1 MNRHDEKIIASARKQ
16 RALFDELEK
25 ALAEELN
32 ALDRS
37 SQPAPA
43 AESDHAAADD
53 TRAQQREAEF
63 VARLESLI
71 AEFDLDREAAQTW
84 LRELEAFK
92 GDADSEESA

>member
-43 AESDHAAADD
+43 AESNQEADD
-53 TRAQQREAEF
+53 ARAQQREAEF
-63 VARLESLI
+63 VSRLESLI

-92 GDADSEESA
+92 GDAESEESA

>member
-37 SQPAPA
+37 SQPEPA
-43 AESDHAAADD
+43 AEPNHDADD
-53 TRAQQREAEF
+53 ARAQQREAEF

-92 GDADSEESA
+92 GDAESEESA

>member
-37 SQPAPA
+37 SQPAPT
-43 AESDHAAADD
+43 AEPDAGDETHTSK
-53 TRAQQREAEF
+53 REAEF

-71 AEFDLDREAAQTW
+71 AEFDLDRETAQTW
-84 LRELEAFK
+84 LRELEAFESA
-92 GDADSEESA
+92 ADSNASA

>member
-37 SQPAPA
+37 SQPSPA
-43 AESDHAAADD
+43 AEPNHDADD
-53 TRAQQREAEF
+53 ARAQQREAEF

-92 GDADSEESA
+92 GDAESEESA

>member
-37 SQPAPA
+37 SQSVPA
-43 AESDHAAADD
+43 AESNPDD
-53 TRAQQREAEF
+53 DEARAQKRDEEF

-92 GDADSEESA
+92 GNADSE

>member
-37 SQPAPA
+37 SQPVPA
-43 AESDHAAADD
+43 AESNHDADEA
-53 TRAQQREAEF
+53 RAQKRDEEF

-92 GDADSEESA
+92 GSADSE

>member
-32 ALDRS
+32 ALDRT

-43 AESDHAAADD
+43 AESNHDADD
-53 TRAQQREAEF
+53 ARAQQREAEF

-92 GDADSEESA
+92 GDAESENSA

>member
-43 AESDHAAADD
+43 AELNHDADEA
-53 TRAQQREAEF
+53 RAQQREAEF

-84 LRELEAFK
+84 LRELEDFK